1 MLKQHPKTTRL
12 ARHLRENETWGERLM
27 WSWLRDKRF
36 SEYKF
41 RRQHPI
47 GPDFLDFF
55 CIEARL
61 NIEVDGSQ
69 HGLPENRLAD
79 AERDAFL
86 AAQGIKTLR
95 SWNGRLRREK
105 KLSETPS
112 GKFYRN
118 APRIRCRIIARQSG
132 GLKVKANRCEHS
144 NFLPHPGPLP
154 LWRGRVARHPVI
166 WMQSAQNQP
175 TNCDE

>member
-47 GPDFLDFF
+47 GPHFLDFF
-55 CIEARL
+55 CIEARF

-69 HGLPENRLAD
+69 QGLPENRLAD
-79 AERDAFL
+79 AERDAYL

-95 SWNGRLRREK
+95 FWNGRLRREK
-105 KLSETPS
+105 EIVRDAIWEVLQE
-112 GKFYRN
+112 R
-118 APRIRCRIIARQSG
+118 A
-132 GLKVKANRCEHS
+132 
-144 NFLPHPGPLP
+144 PHPLP
-154 LWRGRVARHPVI
+154 DYCAAIGRVGSES
-166 WMQSAQNQP
+166 QSL
-175 TNCDE
+175 

>member
-12 ARHLRENETWGERLM
+12 ARRLRENETWGERLM

-47 GPDFLDFF
+47 GPHFLDFF
-55 CIEARL
+55 CTEAKI

-79 AERDAFL
+79 AERDDYL

-95 SWNGRLRREK
+95 FWNGRLRREK
-105 KLSETPS
+105 EIVRDAIWEALQK
-112 GKFYRN
+112 R
-118 APRIRCRIIARQSG
+118 A
-132 GLKVKANRCEHS
+132 
-144 NFLPHPGPLP
+144 PHPLP
-154 LWRGRVARHPVI
+154 DYCSTAGRVGGES
-166 WMQSAQNQP
+166 QSL
-175 TNCDE
+175 

>member
-12 ARHLRENETWGERLM
+12 ARHLRENETWGERVM

-36 SEYKF
+36 SEFKF

-47 GPDFLDFF
+47 GPHFLDFF

-69 HGLPENRLAD
+69 HGRPENQLAD

-95 SWNGRLRREK
+95 FWNGRLRREK
-105 KLSETPS
+105 EIVRDAIWRALQESD
-112 GKFYRN
+112 
-118 APRIRCRIIARQSG
+118 
-132 GLKVKANRCEHS
+132 
-144 NFLPHPGPLP
+144 PHPLP
-154 LWRGRVARHPVI
+154 DYCATIERIGGKSP
-166 WMQSAQNQP
+166 SP
-175 TNCDE
+175 